1 MSDNPYQ
8 SPQSDLTPPDLRH
21 RREKLVAWLKDRAL
35 LWLTGFGVFVFLMV
49 ISLTLPNIN
58 NSVAKAVLA
67 VLAIIAWWTLQSR
80 VLQRK
85 TPSQ

>member
-35 LWLTGFGVFVFLMV
+35 LWLTGFGVFVILMV
-49 ISLTLPNIN
+49 FTLIDNKA
-58 NSVAKAVLA
+58 AKAVLA